1 MPWVGETLNVLLGDG
16 SDHTLSLCFKNILTV
31 QIKNLQHYVAP
42 KILFLDF
49 SLHVK
54 SNILGHQ
61 L

>member
-1 MPWVGETLNVLLGDG
+1 MLLGDG